1 MKIISTNIAKPKTII
16 YNGQEI
22 TTGIFKKPVDS
33 PIYLE
38 KENVRGDE
46 VSDRRVHG
54 GEFKACYLFSADYYP
69 YWKNLYPNLDW
80 DYGMLGE
87 NLTISSLDESNITI
101 GSIYKIGNALVQVT
115 QPREPC
121 YKFGVKFGNPNVLKQ
136 FIDHRHPGFY
146 VRVLEEGYVKTNDEM
161 ILVEQAENSITIS
174 EFYSLLFDKDKNQEH
189 LKLVI
194 KNEALPKRKRI
205 KLMAFLKQ

>member
-1 MKIISTNIAKPKTII
+1 MKVISTNIAEPKIII
-16 YNGQEI
+16 YNGQEV
-22 TTGIFKKPVDS
+22 TTGIFKKPVET
-33 PIYLE
+33 PIFLE

-80 DYGMLGE
+80 DFGMLGE
-87 NLTISSLDESNITI
+87 NLTISGLDESNITI

-121 YKFGVKFGNPNVLKQ
+121 FKFGVKFVNPDVLKQ
-136 FIDHRHPGFY
+136 FIEHRHPGFY
-146 VRVLEEGYVKTNDEM
+146 VKVLVEGHVKKGDKIT
-161 ILVEQAENSITIS
+161 LVEQAENSITIS
-174 EFYSLLFDKDKNQEH
+174 EFYGLLFDKIKNQKH
-189 LKLVI
+189 LKLAI
-194 KNEALPKRKRI
+194 NNETLPERKRV
-205 KLMAFLKQ
+205 KLMAFLKP